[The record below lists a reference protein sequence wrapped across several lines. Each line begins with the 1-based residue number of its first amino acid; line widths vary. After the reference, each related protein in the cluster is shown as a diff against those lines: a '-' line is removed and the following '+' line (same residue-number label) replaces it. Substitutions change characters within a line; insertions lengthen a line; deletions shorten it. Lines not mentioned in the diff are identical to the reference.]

1 MTDKANKI
9 NRENANIMSKFDL
22 LGTVLPITE
31 YKCIQ
36 NIYKTDHMLWYKA
49 SLTEFQSTKIIIVSK
64 DSGTKLEI
72 NDNIKI

>member
-36 NIYKTDHMLWYKA
+36 NIYKTDHML
-49 SLTEFQSTKIIIVSK
+49 
-64 DSGTKLEI
+64 
-72 NDNIKI
+72 